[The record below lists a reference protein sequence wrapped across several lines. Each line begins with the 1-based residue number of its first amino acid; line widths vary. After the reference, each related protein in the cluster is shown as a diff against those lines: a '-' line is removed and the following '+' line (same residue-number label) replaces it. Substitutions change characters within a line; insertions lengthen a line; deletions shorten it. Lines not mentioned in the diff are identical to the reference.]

1 MSYVNL
7 ERTELRASLSSWITS
22 AMNALNA
29 AAHEWLI
36 GYIHWPRHRCPKAYD
51 DDEAFARCP
60 NMFEWYF
67 DQPCCRAHPSTA
79 PIWPFEDSH
88 PRITKHPMVDDGAF
102 YRRHLLFNRNVTDR
116 FESLV
121 ASHGLRLGETI
132 AVSWRGTDNVADG
145 RPRVPIEQYFP
156 VIDRILEVEPD
167 LAVFVKAEE
176 QGATDTLLRR
186 YPNAITVPEF
196 FSARAGESQMQDW
209 VSPAPGY
216 ERGMQVAL
224 LILLFS
230 RCKFLLKINANLSDI
245 AARLS
250 SGTVINV
257 RTLKSQRCLRRSPSK
272 TA

>member
-22 AMNALNA
+22 AMNVLNA
-29 AAHEWLI
+29 AAHEGLI
-36 GYIHWPRHRCPKAYD
+36 GYIHWPRHRCPKAYE

-67 DQPCCRAHPSTA
+67 DQPCCRTHPSGA

-88 PRITKHPMVDDGAF
+88 PTITKHPIADDAAF
-102 YRRHLLFNRNVTDR
+102 YRKHLLFNRDVTER
-116 FESLV
+116 FERLV
-121 ASHGLRLGETI
+121 AEHRLRLDSTI
-132 AVSWRGTDNVADG
+132 AVSWRGTDNVVDG

-156 VIDRILEVEPD
+156 IIDRILEVEPELD
-167 LAVFVKAEE
+167 VFVKAEE
-176 QGATDTLLRR
+176 QGATEALLRR
-186 YPNAITVPEF
+186 YPNAITLPEF
-196 FSARAGESQMQDW
+196 FSARAGETQMQDW

-216 ERGMQVAL
+216 ERGMEVAL

-230 RCKFLLKINANLSDI
+230 KCKFLLKSSANLSDI

-250 SGTVINV
+250 SGTAVNV
-257 RTLKSQRCLRRSPSK
+257 PTMKFRGCLRRSPSK